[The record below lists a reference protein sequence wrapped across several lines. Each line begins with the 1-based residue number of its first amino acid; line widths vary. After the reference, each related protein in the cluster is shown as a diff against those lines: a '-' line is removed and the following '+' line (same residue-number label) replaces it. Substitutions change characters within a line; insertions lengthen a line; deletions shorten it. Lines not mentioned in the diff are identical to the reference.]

1 MPHRLNSSEF
11 GSKTPNKLNIFSR
24 GLSLGTKYQTRE
36 RGDSSSS
43 DDVDENDDERK
54 DVKKGN
60 RSRRGSEVYALC
72 I

>member
-1 MPHRLNSSEF
+1 MPHRLNASEF
-11 GSKTPNKLNIFSR
+11 GSSTPNKLNIFSR

-36 RGDSSSS
+36 GDSSSS
-43 DDVDENDDERK
+43 DDVDEKEEDGK

-60 RSRRGSEVYALC
+60 RSRRGSEVYLLC